1 MYRIFLQTK
10 ERTTMNHSKTPLWA
24 GAVICYF
31 FVTQLGLAVVPQPRS
46 GEPLPS
52 LTDEQLAR
60 FESGKISFNE
70 DLTVEGGLG
79 PIFNQTSCGSCHNN
93 PVGGAGNQT
102 VTRFGYIGKKGGFD
116 PLSELG
122 GSLLQAEAISDE
134 CAEFVPQEAN
144 VTSFR
149 VTNSALA
156 FGLVEAISD
165 DDLLANRD
173 TQPENQRGDAHMVSN
188 FEDPTDELHVG
199 RFGWKA
205 QVASVLTFSS
215 DAAQNEMGLSNRFLP
230 FDNAPNGNEELLDE
244 CDTVADPEDAP
255 DADGFEFIDR
265 VTDFQRFLAPP
276 PQTPQSGMNGEIIFN
291 NIGCNVCHTK
301 TFTTGSDPETEE
313 VLRNVT
319 IKPYCDFLLH
329 DMGLAG
335 DGIVQ
340 GDANGQQLKTPPLW
354 GVSYRDPLWHDGRFS
369 AGTFDSRIRGAIEE
383 HGVFGSQGV
392 PSADGFAALSTEDQ
406 DALIRFLESLGR
418 AEFDSDADNDVELD
432 DFHGYSDTVGF
443 RGCYGTNTTP
453 DAPCAIHDV
462 DQDGDVD
469 LDDFDIFLL
478 AFDEETNDCNGNGIV
493 DMLDILLGEPDT
505 NNDGILD
512 ECQTCMGD
520 VNGDNSLGVNDLL
533 AIIDAWGTCSTCPAD
548 INGDGVVDV
557 IDLLYVV
564 GNWGP
569 CQ

>member
-1 MYRIFLQTK
+1 MSNLN
-10 ERTTMNHSKTPLWA
+10 M
-24 GAVICYF
+24 F
-31 FVTQLGLAVVPQPRS
+31 FAALAVSFATASAFTFGDSPQPRA
-46 GEPLPS
+46 GEPMQS
-52 LTDEQLAR
+52 LSAELLAR
-60 FESGKISFNE
+60 FELGKLAFNE

-93 PVGGAGNQT
+93 PIGGAGNQT
-102 VTRFGYIGKKGGFD
+102 VTRFGFIGKKGGFD

-134 CAEFVPQEAN
+134 CAEIVPPEAN
-144 VTSFR
+144 VTSLR

-165 DDLLANRD
+165 EDLLANRD
-173 TQPENQRGDAHMVSN
+173 SQPEAQRGEAHMVSN
-188 FEDPTDELHVG
+188 FEDETDPLHVG

-205 QVASVLTFSS
+205 QVASVLTFSA

-230 FDNAPNGNEELLDE
+230 FDNAPNGDEELLE
-244 CDTVADPEDAP
+244 NCDTVADPEDGP

-276 PQTPQSGMNGEIIFN
+276 PQTPQTGMSGEVIFN
-291 NIGCNVCHTK
+291 TIGCAICHTPN
-301 TFTTGSDPETEE
+301 FTTGNDPETE
-313 VLRNVT
+313 VPLRNIA
-319 IKPYCDFLLH
+319 IKPYGDFLLH

-340 GDANGQQLKTPPLW
+340 GDASGQELKTPPLW

-369 AGTFDSRIRGAIEE
+369 AGTFESRIRGAIAE
-383 HGVFGSQGV
+383 HGVFGSQGI
-392 PSADGFAALSTEDQ
+392 PAAEAFASASDQDQ
-406 DALIRFLESLGR
+406 DALIRFLGSLGR

-432 DFHGYSDTVGF
+432 DFHGYIDTIGF
-443 RGCYGTNTTP
+443 RSCFGTTP
-453 DAPCAIHDV
+453 TPDDPCAIHDV

-469 LDDFDIFLL
+469 LDDFDVFLL
-478 AFDEETNDCNGNGIV
+478 AFDDEPADCNGNGVV
-493 DMLDILLGEPDT
+493 DMLDILLGEADA
-505 NNDGILD
+505 NNDGVLD

-520 VNGDNSLGVNDLL
+520 VNGDNALGVNDLL
-533 AIIDAWGTCSTCPAD
+533 AIIDAWGACTDCPAD
-548 INGDGVVDV
+548 INGDGAVNVN
-557 IDLLYVV
+557 DLLYIV

-569 CQ
+569 CT